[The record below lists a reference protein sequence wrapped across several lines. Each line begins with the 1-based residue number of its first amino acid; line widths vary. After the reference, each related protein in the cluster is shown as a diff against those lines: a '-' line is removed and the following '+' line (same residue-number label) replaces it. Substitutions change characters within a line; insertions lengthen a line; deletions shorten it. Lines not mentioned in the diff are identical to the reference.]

1 MYESQDIAKF
11 AGAVA
16 GWQAFAADGKA
27 RMDHEVA
34 LSAKCDLLFP
44 SRSFYNAPQPTEI
57 YFYGPGPDG
66 RLRPQDPPVGTLHFA
81 RWRHEFA
88 AFVDPDGVGYYHED
102 NPMTING
109 ERIRPTYTTKGS
121 QLARERS
128 CEGVKTYPG
137 PGTTRAIHDE
147 YLLNHDDF
155 NDMTSKGGRLDED
168 LKTIYPLGYRLL
180 KKWSQ
185 VNGHPQW
192 QEGVCLGVDPSKS
205 DALTKHI
212 GWFPKRLR
220 RTKAGLGADPQDA
233 VWKEV
238 FHGNL
243 DAKAK
248 EKFIPPKD
256 RWCDDPSK
264 ITTMTAT
271 GNSYMTEIP
280 TLFQHSI
287 SLSPPEPDTLYA
299 RKFWLDGR
307 APIKRLGY
315 RVREDLETSGLATVE
330 SEMVSS
336 TELDLTSGIRTTE
349 KLVMTKLKERIDI
362 NSTRQRETTE
372 MVVHEKEFTSTD
384 ESQVSGIG
392 EKEAGNEEKL
402 TTQDSASKEREARR
416 SNTQ

>member
-1 MYESQDIAKF
+1 MYESQDIPKT

-27 RMDHEVA
+27 RMDRELA

-44 SRSFYNAPQPTEI
+44 LRSLYNAPQPIAI

-66 RLRPQDPPVGTLHFA
+66 RLHPEGPPVGTLHFA

-88 AFVDPDGVGYYHED
+88 AFVDPDGLGYYHED

-109 ERIRPTYTTKGS
+109 QQIRPTYTTKGN
-121 QLARERS
+121 QVAREVNYFRW
-128 CEGVKTYPG
+128 ERVPAQFLAGVKTYPG
-137 PGTTRAIHDE
+137 PGATRAIHDE

-155 NDMTSKGGRLDED
+155 NDHDVERRKVRADLDNRLDED
-168 LKTIYPLGYRLL
+168 PKTIYPLGYRLL

-192 QEGVCLGVDPSKS
+192 QEGVCLGADPGNS

-238 FHGNL
+238 FHGNV

-248 EKFIPPKD
+248 EIFTPPKD
-256 RWCDDPSK
+256 RWSDDPSK
-264 ITTMTAT
+264 VTTMTCSKSSHMAQDHDSVLT
-271 GNSYMTEIP
+271 FDIV
-280 TLFQHSI
+280 
-287 SLSPPEPDTLYA
+287 SLSALKEILSLPEPDTLDA
-299 RKFWLDGR
+299 RNTWLDGR
-307 APIKRLGY
+307 APIRRLGY
-315 RVREDLETSGLATVE
+315 RAKEDLKPSGLGREV
-330 SEMVSS
+330 
-336 TELDLTSGIRTTE
+336 GHPGQCIR
-349 KLVMTKLKERIDI
+349 RAP
-362 NSTRQRETTE
+362 SC
-372 MVVHEKEFTSTD
+372 
-384 ESQVSGIG
+384 
-392 EKEAGNEEKL
+392 
-402 TTQDSASKEREARR
+402 
-416 SNTQ
+416 